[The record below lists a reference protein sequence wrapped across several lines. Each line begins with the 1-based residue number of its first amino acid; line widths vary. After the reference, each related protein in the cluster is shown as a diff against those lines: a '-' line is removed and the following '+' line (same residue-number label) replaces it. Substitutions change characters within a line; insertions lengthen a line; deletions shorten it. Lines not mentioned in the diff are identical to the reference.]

1 MDAMKNRARAFA
13 EGIVVMVCPVL
24 LAITFQKVDFKT
36 KAHRFVWGIC
46 PIAAITL
53 ESCLFPFLF
62 LLASKNLDLV
72 VLFPRLSRWLFGTS
86 KLLIHLCALL
96 QMFLAFG
103 FLFLINRKNLWYLIY
118 LIPFMALTVWRCYWT
133 VQNDAITDGT
143 LYQECEGVLERS
155 LDFSSVV
162 TAILFLGLEGL
173 ALEGH
178 SNGAKG
184 LEHLLAAALGSSF
197 MTCVGGVF
205 IMLLGTVPILIADSG
220 YESRSSEL
228 AGVACVHTTAG
239 FSHGGC
245 ICDSE
250 RRWLRLPAAFC
261 TGTG

>member
-72 VLFPRLSRWLFGTS
+72 VLFPRLSRWLF
-86 KLLIHLCALL
+86 
-96 QMFLAFG
+96 
-103 FLFLINRKNLWYLIY
+103 
-118 LIPFMALTVWRCYWT
+118 